1 MLVSYAKLMQ
11 LHEVSIRV
19 SRPQQGVVDAEARAI
34 MAPIRLGR
42 LHESTAALHGGVAAA
57 LTAALMPCRT
67 IPRLAAV
74 PALSAARSPL
84 VGGAPSWAPHP
95 CPLGDEAR
103 GRTPRLYG
111 RV

>member
-1 MLVSYAKLMQ
+1 
-11 LHEVSIRV
+11 
-19 SRPQQGVVDAEARAI
+19 

-74 PALSAARSPL
+74 PALTTALKCHHAPKDRIHRRRERHGHSCKPREREREERDREKSVPL
-84 VGGAPSWAPHP
+84 KANLKV
-95 CPLGDEAR
+95 
-103 GRTPRLYG
+103 
-111 RV
+111 

>member
-1 MLVSYAKLMQ
+1 VLVSYAKLMQ

-74 PALSAARSPL
+74 PALTTAL
-84 VGGAPSWAPHP
+84 KCYHAPKDRIHRRREEAWA
-95 CPLGDEAR
+95 
-103 GRTPRLYG
+103 
-111 RV
+111 

>member
-1 MLVSYAKLMQ
+1 MMQ

-74 PALSAARSPL
+74 LALMTALMPCRTIPRLAAVPALTTAL
-84 VGGAPSWAPHP
+84 KCHHAPKDRIHRRREEAWA
-95 CPLGDEAR
+95 
-103 GRTPRLYG
+103 
-111 RV
+111 